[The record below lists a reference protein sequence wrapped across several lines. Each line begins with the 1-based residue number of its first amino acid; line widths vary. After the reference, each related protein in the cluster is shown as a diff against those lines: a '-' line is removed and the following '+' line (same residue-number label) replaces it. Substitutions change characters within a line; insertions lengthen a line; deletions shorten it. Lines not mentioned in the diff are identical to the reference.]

1 MRKKSEQC
9 LKILE
14 YICGFLLLIML
25 GCVLIQVVFRG
36 IFDLGFSWTEELAR
50 YTMIWLTYVGA
61 VVCLLQGSHI
71 AIDLLIKRFPEK
83 WQNYTK
89 LISNM
94 LIFFFLFMLFREG
107 RKLVSSPIISRQL
120 TPGLGISTS
129 YLYSVIPI
137 GVGMMMIVLAY
148 LIVID
153 LKNLF
158 RKKVI

>member
-1 MRKKSEQC
+1 MKKRKDYTI
-9 LKILE
+9 KIFE
-14 YICGFLLLIML
+14 HICGFLLLTML
-25 GCVLIQVVFRG
+25 ICVLMQVVLRG
-36 IFDLGFSWTEELAR
+36 IFDLGLSWTEELSR

-71 AIDLLIKRFPEK
+71 AIDLLIKRIPEK

-107 RKLVSSPIISRQL
+107 RKLASSPIISRQL

-158 RKKVI
+158 RKKII